1 MEKLNLQIKINLAL
15 AAVYS
20 LLSISFNADIS
31 FLAFFI
37 SASFTAVLYY
47 FTYVQLVKKDSVE
60 RLSAVRRT
68 LQYEPF
74 VYISAF
80 AIQRS
85 GKSGFP
91 YAFDLICALVWIA
104 LMIFSFILLYKLNV
118 KRIGNVNKNWENY
131 VSSHPF
137 KKPSGYKRII
147 YEIID
152 WGDALIQAVFTIV
165 LLNIFILQLYE
176 IPSESMVPT
185 FLVKDRVV
193 VFKTFAGPK
202 FPLSSVGL
210 PSVQNYKKGD
220 IVVFRN
226 PHYGNGRQE
235 EVKSFFSQ
243 FVYMCTLTMV
253 NINKDENG
261 RPKADP
267 LVKRI
272 CAVEGEQI
280 YMLDGTLYVRTKDNP
295 EWTAVKQDAFNAAWN
310 LNTLSPSIK
319 RRVQQIPLSETEI
332 SITNYI
338 EKERR
343 DLSLMNS
350 KAECEYIGKRF
361 KDYASSYVAPNSVK
375 KEIISETELNCS
387 ILFNNSRNFA
397 LRLLKTDGGAV
408 WFDDFIN
415 SWHRENKIENNCLK
429 DADPYQDS
437 NFKLNVMSKVI
448 FARLVLRAAEL
459 NAQKKIDSY
468 FDDETVKNYYQ
479 MAQYLETYIL
489 LLDQRNLPVFPA
501 NSADGKANYIPKNSY
516 FMMGDNR
523 YNSLD
528 MRHSYNRSAVKL
540 SAADSLSVRY
550 NSNIAPVV
558 VPKDRILG
566 KADFRF
572 WPLDRI
578 GVPGS
583 GVREKR

>member
-1 MEKLNLQIKINLAL
+1 MEKLTLQIKINLIL
-15 AAVYS
+15 AAVYT
-20 LLSISFNADIS
+20 LLSISFNADVS
-31 FLAFFI
+31 VLSFFI
-37 SASFTAVLYY
+37 SGAFTAVLYY
-47 FTYVQLVKKDSVE
+47 FTFVQLVKKNSVE
-60 RLSAVRRT
+60 RLSAIRRT

-85 GKSGFP
+85 GKNGFP
-91 YAFDLICALVWIA
+91 YAFDLVCALVWIA
-104 LMIFSFILLYKLNV
+104 LMICSFILLFRLNV
-118 KRIGNVNKNWENY
+118 KRIGKVSKDWESY
-131 VSSHPF
+131 ISAHPF
-137 KKPSGYKRII
+137 VKPSGLKRVI
-147 YEIID
+147 YEILD

-165 LLNIFILQLYE
+165 LLNIFIFQLYE

-202 FPLSSVGL
+202 FPLSKVGL
-210 PSVQNYKKGD
+210 PSLQNYKKGD

-226 PHYGNGRQE
+226 PHYGSDRQDE
-235 EVKSFFSQ
+235 IKSFFSQ
-243 FVYMCTLTMV
+243 FIYMCTLTTV

-261 RPKADP
+261 QPKADP

-280 YMLDGTLYVRTKDNP
+280 YMLDGILYARTKNNP
-295 EWTAVKQDAFNAAWN
+295 EWSVVSLDSSSAAWN
-310 LNTLSPSIK
+310 LNDLSPSVK
-319 RRVQQIPLSETEI
+319 RRVQLIPLSESDI
-332 SITNYI
+332 SISNYI

-343 DLSLMNS
+343 ELSLLNS
-350 KAECEYIGKRF
+350 KSECEYIGKRF
-361 KDYASSYVAPNSVK
+361 SDYARSYVAPDSGK
-375 KEIISETELNCS
+375 KDLLSEAELNSS

-397 LRLLKTDGGAV
+397 LRLLNADGGAV

-415 SWHRENKIENNCLK
+415 SWHRENKIENNCLMN
-429 DADPYQDS
+429 ADPYEDA

-459 NAQKKIDSY
+459 NSQKKIDA
-468 FDDETVKNYYQ
+468 FFEDETVKNYYQ
-479 MAQYLETYIL
+479 MAQYLENYIL
-489 LLDQRNLPVFPA
+489 LMDQRNMPVFPA
-501 NSADGKANYIPKNSY
+501 CSADGKANYIPKNSY

-528 MRHSYNRSAVKL
+528 MRHSYRRSSVKL
-540 SAADSLSVRY
+540 APSDSLSVRY
-550 NSNIAPVV
+550 NSNMSPIVV
-558 VPKDRILG
+558 SKDRILG
-566 KADFRF
+566 KASFRF